1 MPFKHPSGSLAVIV
15 LAVAAYL
22 LGLSSLRMPTN
33 GDEMI
38 YAQITR
44 ATAASGHW
52 LPLKSEMPDMVNTKP
67 PLLFWQGLV
76 TTDWAR
82 QWSLVALRWP
92 SVAWTFATALLAGLV
107 AWRATG
113 GDAAKGVLAAAIYL
127 ALLSTYRYGRPFLTN
142 PPETFWVFLCF
153 FLMLWWRPRSFAS
166 RFAVPTIVGLV
177 VGMALLTKSFAQLVP
192 IGAGLAAWH
201 LHECRLDWR
210 RFLVRS
216 LPGLAWTA
224 ALSLAIFALWFL
236 LDPDPQAIWQEF
248 VVHENLGKMKAGR
261 PSYLGALLWGKTS
274 LWVYSL
280 TWFAN
285 AGLLAL
291 PLLGTMIRGWQ
302 QRREA
307 SDVERLLWLL
317 VGAYFFV
324 FLMPTQRSGRYLL
337 EAMPAFAVLMA
348 LHWHRLLPSALAT
361 TAIGAAAVVGL
372 IAWLSAML
380 VRELGGGFGWSH
392 WAILAGAAAVAV
404 APLVNQRWLS
414 ALAVPAALAALLALG
429 SFLRVFDPPLGAF
442 PTEAVVA
449 ARGRVVWSP
458 ENFRAGEELYRFVL
472 PGAMIR
478 GYPLSV
484 GRPEQG
490 SVAADDF
497 VILVRDL
504 ADPAPPGAIGSR
516 IDLKGRHTMEQVLA
530 MLRGDVMENLF
541 SREWL
546 VPADV
551 PLRGTEARSASEV
564 HPPRSS
570 TPGSKPPELSSLAR
584 RAFVAA

>member
-1 MPFKHPSGSLAVIV
+1 MPLKRASGSIAVIV
-15 LAVAAYL
+15 LAVATYL

-52 LPLKSEMPDMVNTKP
+52 LPLRSEMPDMVNTKP
-67 PLLFWQGLV
+67 PLLFWQGILA
-76 TTDWAR
+76 TDWAR

-92 SVAWTFATALLAGLV
+92 SVAWTFATAVLAGLV
-107 AWRATG
+107 AWRASG
-113 GDAAKGVLAAAIYL
+113 RDAAKGVLAATIYL
-127 ALLSTYRYGRPFLTN
+127 AFSSTYRYGRPFLTN

-166 RFAVPTIVGLV
+166 RFVIPTIIGLV

-201 LHECRLDWR
+201 LHEEWGDWR
-210 RFLVRS
+210 RFLTRS

-236 LDPDPQAIWQEF
+236 LDPDPQAIWREF

-291 PLLGTMIRGWQ
+291 PLLGTLIRGWQ
-302 QRREA
+302 HRREA
-307 SDVERLLWLL
+307 GDTERLLWLL
-317 VGAYFFV
+317 VGAYFVV
-324 FLMPTQRSGRYLL
+324 FFIPTQRSGRYLL
-337 EAMPAFAVLMA
+337 EAMPALAVLMA

-361 TAIGAAAVVGL
+361 TAIGSAAIVGL
-372 IAWLSAML
+372 IAWLSWML
-380 VRELGGGFGWSH
+380 VRELGSGFGMDH
-392 WAILAGAAAVAV
+392 WAILAGSSALAL
-404 APLVNQRWLS
+404 APLFRPQWLP
-414 ALAVPAALAALLALG
+414 AMAVPAALAALLSLG

-442 PTEAVVA
+442 PAEAVA
-449 ARGRVVWSP
+449 ATRGRIVWAP
-458 ENFRAGEELYRFVL
+458 ENFRAGEEIYRFVL
-472 PGAMIR
+472 PSATVR
-478 GYPLSV
+478 GYPLSA
-484 GRPEQG
+484 GGPASGKAG
-490 SVAADDF
+490 SD
-497 VILVRDL
+497 DL
-504 ADPAPPGAIGSR
+504 AIVVGELSAPAPPGAIGSR
-516 IDLKGRHTMEQVLA
+516 IDLKGRHTVAQVLA
-530 MLRGDVMENLF
+530 MLRGRVRENLF

-546 VPADV
+546 VPVA
-551 PLRGTEARSASEV
+551 
-564 HPPRSS
+564 
-570 TPGSKPPELSSLAR
+570 GSLVE
-584 RAFVAA
+584 

>member
-1 MPFKHPSGSLAVIV
+1 MRFNRASGSLAVIV
-15 LAVAAYL
+15 LAVAAYF

-67 PLLFWQGLV
+67 PLLFWQGIL

-113 GDAAKGVLAAAIYL
+113 GDVAKGVLAAVIYL
-127 ALLSTYRYGRPFLTN
+127 AYLSTYRYGRPFLTN

-153 FLMLWWRPRSFAS
+153 FLMLWCRPRSFES
-166 RFAVPTIVGLV
+166 RFVVPTLVGLV

-210 RFLVRS
+210 RFVTRS
-216 LPGLAWTA
+216 LPGLAWMA
-224 ALSLAIFALWFL
+224 ALSLSIFALWFL
-236 LDPDPQAIWQEF
+236 LDPDPRAIWQEF

-291 PLLGTMIRGWQ
+291 PLLGTVIRGWQ
-302 QRREA
+302 HRREA
-307 SDVERLLWLL
+307 GAVERLLWLL
-317 VGAYFFV
+317 VGCYFVV
-324 FLMPTQRSGRYLL
+324 FLLPTQRSGRYLL
-337 EAMPAFAVLMA
+337 EVMPALAVLMA
-348 LHWHRLLPSALAT
+348 LHWHRILPSALAT
-361 TAIGAAAVVGL
+361 TAIGAGVVVGL
-372 IAWLSAML
+372 IAWLSWML
-380 VRELGGGFGWSH
+380 VRELGGGFGWDH
-392 WAILAGAAAVAV
+392 WANLAGAAAVAV
-404 APLVNQRWLS
+404 APLVNRRWLS

-442 PTEAVVA
+442 PAEAVET
-449 ARGRVVWSP
+449 ARGRTVWAP
-458 ENFRAGEELYRFVL
+458 ENFRAGEEIYRFVL
-472 PGAMIR
+472 PEATIR
-478 GYPLSV
+478 GYPLSA
-484 GRPEQG
+484 GGPTPEKLSG
-490 SVAADDF
+490 DDL
-497 VILVRDL
+497 VVVVRDL
-504 ADPAPPGAIGSR
+504 DAPAPPGAIGSR
-516 IDLKGRHTMEQVLA
+516 IDLKGRHTFEQVLA
-530 MLRGDVMENLF
+530 MLRGNVRENLF

-546 VPADV
+546 VPA
-551 PLRGTEARSASEV
+551 G
-564 HPPRSS
+564 
-570 TPGSKPPELSSLAR
+570 K
-584 RAFVAA
+584 

>member
-1 MPFKHPSGSLAVIV
+1 MPLTRASASIAVVV
-15 LAVAAYL
+15 LAVATYL
-22 LGLSSLRMPTN
+22 VGVSSLRMPTN

-52 LPLKSEMPDMVNTKP
+52 LPLRSEMPDMVNTKP
-67 PLLFWQGLV
+67 PLLFWQGIL

-82 QWSLVALRWP
+82 RWSLVALRWP
-92 SVAWTFATALLAGLV
+92 SVGWTFATALLAGLV
-107 AWRATG
+107 AWRATA

-127 ALLSTYRYGRPFLTN
+127 AFLSTYRYGRPFLTN

-153 FLMLWWRPRSFAS
+153 FLMLWWRPRSFQS
-166 RFAVPTIVGLV
+166 RFVVPSLIGLV
-177 VGMALLTKSFAQLVP
+177 VGMALLTKSFAQLLP

-201 LHECRLDWR
+201 LHEQRGDWR

-236 LDPDPQAIWQEF
+236 LDPDPEAIWREF

-274 LWVYSL
+274 LWIYSL

-302 QRREA
+302 HRREA
-307 SDVERLLWLL
+307 SDTERLLWLL
-317 VGAYFFV
+317 VGAYFVVFV
-324 FLMPTQRSGRYLL
+324 IPTQRSGRYLL
-337 EAMPAFAVLMA
+337 EAMPALAVLMA

-361 TAIGAAAVVGL
+361 TAIGAAAIVGL
-372 IAWLSAML
+372 IAWLSWTL
-380 VRELGGGFGWSH
+380 VRELGGGFGMDH
-392 WAILAGAAAVAV
+392 WAILAGSAALALT
-404 APLVNQRWLS
+404 PLFNRRWLP
-414 ALAVPAALAALLALG
+414 AMAVPAALATLLSLG

-442 PTEAVVA
+442 PAEAVA
-449 ARGRVVWSP
+449 TARGRVVWAP
-458 ENFRAGEELYRFVL
+458 ENFRAGEEIYRFVL
-472 PGAMIR
+472 PGATIR
-478 GYPLSV
+478 GYPL
-484 GRPEQG
+484 GEGEPAPGKAG
-490 SVAADDF
+490 SD
-497 VILVRDL
+497 DL
-504 ADPAPPGAIGSR
+504 AIVVGELSAPAPPGAIGSR
-516 IDLKGRHTMEQVLA
+516 IDLKGRQTTEQLLA
-530 MLRGDVMENLF
+530 MLRGRVRENLF

-546 VPADV
+546 VPV
-551 PLRGTEARSASEV
+551 G
-564 HPPRSS
+564 
-570 TPGSKPPELSSLAR
+570 K
-584 RAFVAA
+584 